1 MPEER
6 KQAAAGAGLAAESE
20 SDAGSEVPCCP
31 WCSAALPPETGD
43 ACPSCHAML
52 SATGEPNVPGVT
64 AIDIER
70 IALRRSGPPKKS
82 RLMSWIS
89 GEADDEGAR
98 GPGATPGSVAPPT
111 LEVRQEMIR
120 LELEA
125 TLANLT
131 AEAGALA
138 AEEAMEAT
146 ARGDTGAAAA
156 PATASDDS
164 APPAG

>member
-1 MPEER
+1 
-6 KQAAAGAGLAAESE
+6 
-20 SDAGSEVPCCP
+20 
-31 WCSAALPPETGD
+31 
-43 ACPSCHAML
+43 ML

-70 IALRRSGPPKKS
+70 IALRRSGSPKKS

-89 GEADDEGAR
+89 GEVDDEGAR
-98 GPGATPGSVAPPT
+98 GPSATPGSVAPPT

-138 AEEAMEAT
+138 AEEAMEAS
-146 ARGDTGAAAA
+146 ARSDAAAE
-156 PATASDDS
+156 PATAPDEPG
-164 APPAG
+164 PPAG

>member
-1 MPEER
+1 
-6 KQAAAGAGLAAESE
+6 
-20 SDAGSEVPCCP
+20 
-31 WCSAALPPETGD
+31 
-43 ACPSCHAML
+43 ML

-164 APPAG
+164 ASPAG